1 VSAESLL
8 VWACWVV
15 VVVVWIVGALY
26 NARRAPHARRRTF
39 GYARWV
45 IVAIPA
51 WLVVRHVVGVERLS
65 FRQEP
70 DAIRVAGLTL
80 LVVATAF
87 TLWARVV
94 LGTMWSSHPVA
105 KERHVL
111 RTDGPYRVTRHPIY
125 TGLLGMLLGTAIASD
140 FGVWL
145 YVFVPVVVFFELRIR
160 DEERLMSE
168 AFPTAYEAYR
178 RRVPQLIPGLRLL
191 SSSGS

>member
-1 VSAESLL
+1 MSVVSIVVWTCWGL
-8 VWACWVV
+8 VA
-15 VVVVWIVGALY
+15 VVWIGGAIY
-26 NARRAPHARRRTF
+26 NVRRGPHARKHTF
-39 GYARWV
+39 GYARWT

-51 WLVVRHVVGVERLS
+51 WIVLRRVIGQDALS
-65 FRQEP
+65 FRAEP
-70 DAIRVAGLTL
+70 EAVRIVGLVLL
-80 LVVATAF
+80 LVATVF

-168 AFPTAYEAYR
+168 AFPTA
-178 RRVPQLIPGLRLL
+178 
-191 SSSGS
+191 